1 MYQILCLCSL
11 WSIWRRD
18 VAAPRLECMKS
29 YVSIGFTAATLTA
42 SAVALAT
49 VAAAA
54 PSGPSSVDQTV
65 RTLEASG
72 YNVIVNRVGAAPLS
86 QCTVSAV
93 RPGQTHSTEDS
104 RGDSSINTTITSKTV
119 YVDATC

>member
-1 MYQILCLCSL
+1 MKTFVTIG
-11 WSIWRRD
+11 ITATTMM
-18 VAAPRLECMKS
+18 AA
-29 YVSIGFTAATLTA
+29 
-42 SAVALAT
+42 AVALAA

-54 PSGPSSVDQTV
+54 PTGPSQVDDTV

-72 YNVIVNRVGAAPLS
+72 YNVIINRTGAAPLS

-104 RGDSSINTTITSKTV
+104 RGGSSINRTITSQTV
-119 YVDATC
+119 YVDVAC

>member
-1 MYQILCLCSL
+1 
-11 WSIWRRD
+11 
-18 VAAPRLECMKS
+18 MKS
-29 YVSIGFTAATLTA
+29 YVTIGFTATALA
-42 SAVALAT
+42 SAALAFSA

-54 PSGPSSVDQTV
+54 PTGPSQVDDTV

-72 YNVIVNRVGAAPLS
+72 YHVIVNRTGAAPLS

-104 RGDSSINTTITSKTV
+104 RGSGSINTTITSQTV
-119 YVDATC
+119 YVDVTC